1 MRKQK
6 QKKKEEKRKG
16 NLKLQDKQKQYKK
29 VNVTFELTGLCREQY
44 LHGLTNK
51 NIVYRFSK
59 FRVNSQTK
67 HGRKL
72 WLRNSR

>member
-51 NIVYRFSK
+51 NIVY
-59 FRVNSQTK
+59 
-67 HGRKL
+67 
-72 WLRNSR
+72 